1 MMKRKRIGLR
11 IAFMVGLMILT
22 MLTFNPKPV
31 SSHRITEYKVLSAA
45 EGLDPR
51 PLNIALS
58 FNRSYVYFTE
68 EYTGRIGAME
78 AQERGDGGRRFVEY
92 VLPFKPEL
100 GYSEPWDL
108 DVILGSSGEKLF
120 YTDYHQNQIGRLEI
134 GSGPPMTLYTW
145 DIPTSGS
152 GPRGIFAVNEDL
164 VWFTEY
170 YSGKIGKLYYSGG
183 WKFTEYT
190 LPAGS
195 NPVEVIFSSRDNS
208 VWYTD
213 YSRDKIGMLNA
224 TTETLCEYSLSGG
237 SRPWG
242 ITMDPDGM
250 IWFAASGGSG
260 YIGKLNPWTR
270 EVTEYRGI
278 PTSYSRPRDIALDN
292 HTGTVWFTEHTG
304 HRIGLLVPGENLFYE
319 FPTLTPSSS
328 PSGIAVLRKLPT
340 NETLNIYFTEW
351 SGNRIGHLYYGGPEV
366 NYGATTTKT
375 ASQLTTA
382 VTNTL
387 LAGTIKP
394 TAEPKEVER
403 DRQPANIGTTTKYTA
418 TSLNGTTTVRSDTA
432 YRLSTST
439 MGTSTSYITEVV
451 YTSTTSTSTSYRYVS
466 TVSLTSTNITVSTST
481 SYVATSS
488 ITYTTTFHETVYTS
502 TMSLTS
508 TSTVSRT
515 DTLTTTVYYTR
526 YRSTT
531 SATTTT
537 TETQVVPYTNTRV
550 ERVTLTSTVTPVTTP
565 VTTPTTVVTT
575 TTPMFTFPFNISCLI
590 ATAAYGSEVSPVVQY
605 LRDFRDNL
613 VMHTFAGSSFMRA
626 FNAWY
631 YSFSPYIADI
641 IRPSPALR
649 TMVRLTLYPLFAVLK
664 LSAAAFHGLSWVN
677 PEFAIVAAGL
687 LASALIGLIYDTP
700 LILAGLLYAGRKKP
714 LHLKYRWLTPIPA
727 IIGLSLIGV
736 ASAGLIGSTT
746 LMMASTAALVL
757 STMTGSAMATAFLI
771 TRKISQNGKK

>member
-1 MMKRKRIGLR
+1 MKAIKPRTKLKVSLILGFILLLIITSSFKPAYSYRI
-11 IAFMVGLMILT
+11 
-22 MLTFNPKPV
+22 
-31 SSHRITEYKVLSAA
+31 SEYKPPSAA
-45 EGLDPR
+45 AGLDPR
-51 PLNIALS
+51 PLNIEVSAKD
-58 FNRSYVYFTE
+58 RSKVYFTE
-68 EYTGRIGAME
+68 EYTGRIGAIKVAGE
-78 AQERGDGGRRFVEY
+78 VREFVEY
-92 VLPFKPEL
+92 ILPFTPEL

-108 DVILGSSGEKLF
+108 SVVASPSSTSDLIF
-120 YTDYHQNQIGRLEI
+120 FTDHHQNQIGCLDDSSKTVQLW
-134 GSGPPMTLYTW
+134 G
-145 DIPTSGS
+145 IPTPGS
-152 GPRGIFAVNEDL
+152 GPRGIFAINKDL
-164 VWFTEY
+164 VWFTEFY
-170 YSGKIGKLYYSGG
+170 GDKIGKLKHNSTG
-183 WKFTEYT
+183 WFIEEYK
-190 LPAGS
+190 LPSGS
-195 NPVEVIFSSRDNS
+195 NPVDIVCSGDA
-208 VWYTD
+208 VWFTE
-213 YSRDKIGMLNA
+213 YSRNRIGMIDA
-224 TTETLCEYSLSGG
+224 TTGTLYEYYIGG
-237 SRPWG
+237 SGPWG
-242 ITMDPDGM
+242 ITVDPDGM
-250 IWFAASGGSG
+250 VWYTVSGGSG
-260 YIGKLNPWTR
+260 YIGRLNPWTR
-270 EVTEYRGI
+270 EVMEYKGL
-278 PTSYSRPRDIALDN
+278 PTSYSQPRDIAIDN
-292 HTGTVWFTEHTG
+292 YTRTVWFTEFTG
-304 HRIGLLVPGENLFYE
+304 HKVGLYRPGENLFYE

-328 PSGIAVLRKLPT
+328 PSGITLLRSDSS
-340 NETLNIYFTEW
+340 NATLNIFFTEW
-351 SGNRIGHLYYGGPEV
+351 SGNRIGHLYYGGTPTV
-366 NYGATTTKT
+366 TYGDTTTIVATELTSAATNTRLIATAKPTPSMAGIKTDVLEKDADISLST
-375 ASQLTTA
+375 ASGFQ
-382 VTNTL
+382 
-387 LAGTIKP
+387 
-394 TAEPKEVER
+394 
-403 DRQPANIGTTTKYTA
+403 
-418 TSLNGTTTVRSDTA
+418 GTTTVKADTA

-451 YTSTTSTSTSYRYVS
+451 HTSTTSTSTSYRYIS

-502 TMSLTS
+502 TMFLTS

-515 DTLTTTVYYTR
+515 DTLTTTVYHTM

-613 VMHTFAGSSFMRA
+613 VMHTFAGSSFMKA

-700 LILAGLLYAGRKKP
+700 LILAGLLYAGRKRP
-714 LHLKYRWLTPIPA
+714 LRLKYRWLTPIP
-727 IIGLSLIGV
+727 IVIGLSLIGV
-736 ASAGLIGSTT
+736 ASAGLIGSTM

-757 STMTGSAMATAFLI
+757 STMTGSALATAFLI
-771 TRKISQNGKK
+771 TRKISQNDKK